1 MKNYHKGFTLIE
13 LIIVVAIIGIMATV
27 IGVFVGTGSNSF
39 NSLSKNAKT
48 QIELQETLDQIGEIL
63 IDTSNCINV
72 TKDSVGQVQ
81 KLETFSYI
89 ESVPG
94 EFSPDGK
101 TFKAQKKVDTI
112 EYDKSNQ
119 KVTWKRQRSYV
130 YEGTEADTGF
140 APDAT
145 EASVLSEEVTDFKID
160 VSKIATQ
167 GIVHYTMT
175 VEERGHSVQL
185 EESVRVRNKVL
196 VNKEGYD
203 FSDVTDEPQD
213 PDDPGP
219 ALGEIIIEIVGAPE
233 QLDKGEVQ
241 LKYELSQE
249 VKNPNVTWEIIE
261 NTQNSKKCTITSD
274 GLLNVQGD
282 HGLITIKVTFWG
294 NESYKSC
301 FDTVQIVIK
310 KGPNEK

>member
-1 MKNYHKGFTLIE
+1 
-13 LIIVVAIIGIMATV
+13 
-27 IGVFVGTGSNSF
+27 
-39 NSLSKNAKT
+39 
-48 QIELQETLDQIGEIL
+48 
-63 IDTSNCINV
+63 
-72 TKDSVGQVQ
+72 
-81 KLETFSYI
+81 
-89 ESVPG
+89 
-94 EFSPDGK
+94 
-101 TFKAQKKVDTI
+101 
-112 EYDKSNQ
+112 
-119 KVTWKRQRSYV
+119 
-130 YEGTEADTGF
+130 
-140 APDAT
+140 
-145 EASVLSEEVTDFKID
+145 
-160 VSKIATQ
+160 
-167 GIVHYTMT
+167 MT